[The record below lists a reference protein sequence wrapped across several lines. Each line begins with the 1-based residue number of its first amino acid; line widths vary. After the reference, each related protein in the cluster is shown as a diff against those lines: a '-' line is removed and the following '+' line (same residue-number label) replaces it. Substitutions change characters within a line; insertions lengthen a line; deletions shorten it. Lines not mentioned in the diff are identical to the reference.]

1 MQLSEQQLS
10 AINSAGQ
17 AKLLLSGPAGSG
29 KTTAAQLALQ
39 KMLRDGI
46 PAESIL
52 VLTPQRSLAQPY
64 REIARSADFPSG
76 GALSV
81 VTMGG
86 LAQRMVALFWPMVAL
101 LAGFKHP
108 NQPPNFLTL
117 ETAQYYMAQ
126 LIEPLMQIG
135 YFDSVTIDPN
145 RAYSQILDN
154 LNKAAVVGF
163 KIDDIAE
170 RLKSAWTGRSKQM
183 LAYDQVQECGMRF
196 REYCLANNLLDF
208 SLQYEVFA
216 RHLWP
221 STLCRNYLSG
231 TYQHLIYDNIEEDVP
246 LTHDIVLDWLP
257 QLKSALIVQDDD
269 AGFRTFLGADPT
281 SASRLKNDCQILQ
294 FTGSFVQ
301 SEPVKQFTSLLS
313 TSIIE
318 HKGKKT
324 NNSEVLAAFSVHPFR
339 FYPQSM
345 DWIVERIKELVI
357 EKGVSPSEI
366 VVLTPFL
373 SDSLR
378 FALSQRFDEAALPF
392 STFRPS
398 RSLQDEPVVNAML
411 TLAKLAHPEWK
422 LVPTRHDLRYM
433 LMQVIPDLDLIRA
446 DLLSQIMYSP
456 NRVENQFS
464 SFAQINSQMQER
476 ITFVAG
482 NRFETLRLWL
492 EDPINAS
499 KEMDIFFSRLFGAL
513 LTTSD
518 FGFSQNLQAASVVNR
533 LIESARKFRQAVLL
547 SDLPAGTS
555 LGKEYV
561 QMVEQGVISAQYL
574 TNWEEQQLSESVLIA
589 PAFTYLMS
597 NRPVK
602 YQFWQDVGSS
612 GWWAR
617 LDQPLTQPYI
627 LSRNW
632 QPGKK
637 WSTLDDLNSNQDT
650 LNRVCVG
657 LLRRCSEHVYLLS
670 VSLNESGNEERGKLL
685 IAIQSV
691 LRNLPAAEVTNV

>member
-1 MQLSEQQLS
+1 MDLSEQQKS
-10 AINSAGQ
+10 VVERAGQ
-17 AKLLLSGPAGSG
+17 AKLFLSGPAGSG
-29 KTTAAQLALQ
+29 KSTAAQAALH
-39 KMLRDGI
+39 KMLHSGI

-52 VLTPQRSLAQPY
+52 ILTPQRSLAQPY
-64 REIARSADFPSG
+64 REVSRESDFPAG
-76 GALSV
+76 GSLSV

-86 LAQRMVALFWPMVAL
+86 LAQRMVALFWPMIAP

-117 ETAQYYMAQ
+117 ETAQYYMAH
-126 LIEPLMQIG
+126 LMEPLLQIG

-163 KIDDIAE
+163 KIDEIAE
-170 RLKSAWTGRSKQM
+170 KLKSAWTGRPKQL
-183 LAYDQVQECGMRF
+183 LAYEQVQECGLRF
-196 REYCLANNLLDF
+196 RQHCLENNLLDF
-208 SLQYEVFA
+208 SLQFEVFA
-216 RHLWP
+216 QYLWP
-221 STLCRNYLSG
+221 STLCKNYLTSA
-231 TYQHLIYDNIEEDVP
+231 YKHLIYDNVEEDVP
-246 LTHDIVLDWLP
+246 LTHDIILDWMPNL
-257 QLKSALIVQDDD
+257 QSALIIQDED
-269 AGFRTFLGADPT
+269 AGFRTFLGADPI
-281 SASRLKNDCQILQ
+281 SASRLQDVCEKVD
-294 FTGSFVQ
+294 FSGSFIQ
-301 SEPVKQFTSLLS
+301 SDAIKKFSSCLS
-313 TSIIE
+313 TSIRE
-318 HKGKKT
+318 HKGQK
-324 NNSEVLAAFSVHPFR
+324 NNDLEVLEAFSVHPFK

-345 DWIVERIKELVI
+345 DWIVEQIRQLVI
-357 EKGVSPSEI
+357 DQAVSPEEI

-378 FALSQRFDEAALPF
+378 FALSQRFEESKLPF

-398 RSLQDEPVVNAML
+398 RSLEDEPVVNAML
-411 TLAKLAHPEWK
+411 TLAKLSHPEWK
-422 LVPTRHDLRYM
+422 LIPTRHDLRYM
-433 LMQVIPDLDLIRA
+433 LMQVLPDLDLIRA
-446 DLLSQIMYSP
+446 DLLSQILYSP
-456 NRVENQFS
+456 NRADHQFT
-464 SFAQINSQMQER
+464 SFAQIAAPMQER

-492 EDPINAS
+492 EDPANACE
-499 KEMDIFFSRLFGAL
+499 EMDIFFSRLFGAL
-513 LTTSD
+513 LTTPE
-518 FGFSQNLQAASVVNR
+518 FGFYQNLQAASTVNR
-533 LIESARKFRQAVLL
+533 LIESARKFRQSVLL
-547 SDLPAGTS
+547 SELHIGTS

-574 TNWEEQQLSESVLIA
+574 TNWEEQQTSESVLIA

-602 YQFWQDVGSS
+602 YQFWLDVGSS

-632 QPGKK
+632 PVGKK
-637 WSTLDDLNSNQDT
+637 WSSMDELNSNQDT
-650 LNRVCVG
+650 LSRVCLG

-670 VSLNESGNEERGKLL
+670 IRLNESGNEERGKLL

-691 LRNLPAAEVTNV
+691 LRNLPAAEVPHV

>member
-1 MQLSEQQLS
+1 MELSEQQRSSLKQ
-10 AINSAGQ
+10 AGQ
-17 AKLLLSGPAGSG
+17 AKLFLSGPAGSG
-29 KTTAAQLALQ
+29 KSTAAQFAL
-39 KMLRDGI
+39 KEMLRSGI

-52 VLTPQRSLAQPY
+52 VLTPQRSLAQSY
-64 REIARSADFPSG
+64 RDIAHSADFPAG

-86 LAQRMVALFWPMVAL
+86 LAQRMVALFWPMVAP

-108 NQPPNFLTL
+108 NQPPKFLTL
-117 ETAQYYMAQ
+117 ETSQYYMAH
-126 LIEPLMQIG
+126 LIEPLFQIG

-163 KIDDIAE
+163 KIEDIAE
-170 RLKSAWTGRSKQM
+170 KLKSAWTGRPKQI
-183 LAYDQVQECGMRF
+183 LAYDQVQECGVRF

-216 RHLWP
+216 SHLWP
-221 STLCRNYLSG
+221 STLCRNYLAG

-246 LTHDIVLDWLP
+246 RTHDIVLDWLP
-257 QLKSALIVQDDD
+257 QFTSTLIVQDDD
-269 AGFRTFLGADPT
+269 AGFRTFLGADPI
-281 SASRLKNDCQILQ
+281 SATRLQKECQNIQ
-294 FTGSFVQ
+294 FSGSFIQ
-301 SEPVKQFTSLLS
+301 SEPVKQFASLLS
-313 TSIIE
+313 TSITK
-318 HKGKKT
+318 HRGTKT
-324 NNSEVLAAFSVHPFR
+324 SNSEVLAAFSVHPFR

-345 DWIVERIKELVI
+345 DWILERIKDLVL
-357 EKGVSPSEI
+357 EKGVSPSDI

-378 FALSQRFDEAALPF
+378 FALSQRFEESDLPF

-411 TLAKLAHPEWK
+411 TLAKLAHPDWK

-433 LMQVIPDLDLIRA
+433 LMQVIPGLDLIRA
-446 DLLSQIMYSP
+446 DLLSQILYSP
-456 NRVENQFS
+456 HRVERRFS

-492 EDPINAS
+492 EDPANAS
-499 KEMDIFFSRLFGAL
+499 AEMDIFFSRLFGSL
-513 LTTSD
+513 LTTSE
-518 FGFSQNLQAASVVNR
+518 FGFFHNLQAASVVNR
-533 LIESARKFRQAVLL
+533 LIESARKFRQSVLL
-547 SDLPAGTS
+547 SELPVGTS

-574 TNWEEQQLSESVLIA
+574 TNWEEQQSNESVLIA

-602 YQFWQDVGSS
+602 YQFWLDVGSS

-617 LDQPLTQPYI
+617 LDQPLTQPYV

-637 WSTLDDLNSNQDT
+637 WSNMNDMNSNQDT

>member
-1 MQLSEQQLS
+1 MELSDQQRSVLQL
-10 AINSAGQ
+10 AGR
-17 AKLLLSGPAGSG
+17 AKVFLSGPAGSG
-29 KTTAAQLALQ
+29 KSTATQYALQ
-39 KMLRDGI
+39 EMLRSAI
-46 PAESIL
+46 PADSIL

-64 REIARSADFPSG
+64 REIARSADFPAG

-86 LAQRMVALFWPMVAL
+86 LAQRMVALFWPMVAP
-101 LAGFKHP
+101 LAGFKHS
-108 NQPPNFLTL
+108 NQPPKFLTL
-117 ETAQYYMAQ
+117 ETAQYYMAH
-126 LIEPLMQIG
+126 LIEPLFQIG

-170 RLKSAWTGRSKQM
+170 KLKSAWTGRPKQL
-183 LAYDQVQECGMRF
+183 LAYDQVQECGVRF

-221 STLCRNYLSG
+221 STLCRNYLTG
-231 TYQHLIYDNIEEDVP
+231 TYQHLIYDNTEEDVP

-281 SASRLKNDCQILQ
+281 SAARLKNDCQSIP
-294 FTGSFVQ
+294 FSGSFVQ
-301 SEPVKQFTSLLS
+301 SEPVKQFASLLS

-324 NNSEVLAAFSVHPFR
+324 SSSEVLAAFSVHPFR

-345 DWIVERIKELVI
+345 DWIVERIKHLVI
-357 EKGVSPSEI
+357 EKGVSPSDI

-378 FALSQRFDEAALPF
+378 FALSQRFEESALPF

-446 DLLSQIMYSP
+446 DLLSQILYSP
-456 NRVENQFS
+456 NRVERQFS

-492 EDPINAS
+492 EDPVNAS
-499 KEMDIFFSRLFGAL
+499 AEMDIFFSRLFGAL
-513 LTTSD
+513 LTTSE
-518 FGFSQNLQAASVVNR
+518 FGFFHNLQAASVVNH

-547 SDLPAGTS
+547 SELPAGTS

-602 YQFWQDVGSS
+602 YQFWLDVGSS

-617 LDQPLTQPYI
+617 LDQPLTQPYV

-632 QPGKK
+632 QPGIK
-637 WSTLDDLNSNQDT
+637 WSTLDDMNSNQDT

-685 IAIQSV
+685 VAIQSV